1 MSFKLPSDDRFRIPI
16 NIFCK
21 NNMLYFTLRLSI
33 VGKDGLRCNTAVQCF
48 KIENITSL
56 EEIGVLVINL
66 LKKFQRLGDLT
77 LDELIELKK
86 DPIESKLFYDGSEY
100 KNFLDLKENDD
111 INLTHSNIYIEYW
124 LDNAKYIFC
133 ISWVERHGK
142 RYYFD
147 GSQAIGKK
155 GVFTFDTPLEFTEFP
170 EPEELGIMVMEAF
183 DRSRKMGEITSGD
196 YCPPKTIELLNQS
209 EVIVEA
215 PRDKHFADYGDYG
228 VGEIHQAYLYHAK
241 EGADSSAEFYLGI
254 AAELDCDMSEDN
266 IRKAWE
272 KQNGKADF
280 FEVKPVEHGIFKL
293 RAEMRNK
300 SVHRISYLLQ
310 IDESELLDCTMDLHK
325 PNTRKKLDEKLSG
338 MFEEFAR
345 QCKFK
350 S

>member
-1 MSFKLPSDDRFRIPI
+1 MSFKLPADDRFRIPI
-16 NIFCK
+16 GIYCK
-21 NNMLYFTLRLSI
+21 NNRLYFTLRLSI
-33 VGKDGLRCNTAVQCF
+33 VGKDGLYCSTAVQYF

-77 LDELIELKK
+77 LDELNELKK
-86 DPIESKLFYDGSEY
+86 DPMESKLFYDGSEY

-124 LDNAKYIFC
+124 LDNSKYIFC

-142 RYYFD
+142 HYYFD
-147 GSQAIGKK
+147 GSKAIGKK

-170 EPEELGIMVMEAF
+170 EPEELGKMVMEAF
-183 DRSRKMGEITSGD
+183 ERCRKMGDITSGD
-196 YCPPKTIELLNQS
+196 HYPPQNIELLNGS

-215 PRDKHFADYGDYG
+215 PRDKHFADYGDCG
-228 VGEIHQAYLYHAK
+228 VGELHQAYLYFAK

-254 AAELDCDMSEDN
+254 AAELDCDMGEDN
-266 IRKAWE
+266 ILKAWE
-272 KQNGKADF
+272 KLYGKAEF
-280 FEVKPVEHGIFKL
+280 FEVKSTEHGIFKL

-300 SVHRISYLLQ
+300 KVHRISYLLQ
-310 IDESELLDCTMDLHK
+310 IDENELLDCTMDLHK
-325 PNTRKKLDEKLSG
+325 PNTRKKLDEKLAV
-338 MFEEFAR
+338 MFEEFAQ

-350 S
+350 D